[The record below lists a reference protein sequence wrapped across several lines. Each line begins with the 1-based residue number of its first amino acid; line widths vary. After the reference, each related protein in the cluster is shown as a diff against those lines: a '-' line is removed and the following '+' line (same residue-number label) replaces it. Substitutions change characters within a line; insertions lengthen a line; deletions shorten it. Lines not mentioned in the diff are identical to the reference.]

1 MRHRHHATTLAW
13 TGLATIG
20 LVLAGC
26 STVAEESGSASS
38 SGAASGSEQSGA
50 ADVPGLE
57 GKTIGIAV
65 VGTQHFWDR
74 EAFEGAKAEVERLGA
89 KTITTDGGRDN
100 TVHAQNHDTFLTAGV
115 DAVITILGDD
125 SVEPKLKALTEAG
138 IPVFGVDHA
147 SPYVTNNSLS
157 DSTIGGTQAG
167 DVSAEYFESKGITQP
182 KVAVFNAFSESL
194 SYCKDRYDA
203 WKSELSAQI
212 PGTTFLT
219 PELAEQFSSPAEDA
233 RQQTLSF
240 LESHPA
246 GTVDAIHVAC
256 WDQPA
261 IGIVQAIQESGR
273 DDVVVTAFDAGP
285 DTLEIQMEDNSPLVG
300 NVAQQPRK
308 IGTASADNVARFL
321 GGEAVDK
328 ETYIETFPV
337 AGQEGARTIYQ
348 KLGYDQ

>member
-1 MRHRHHATTLAW
+1 MHPQRHAAVLAS
-13 TGLATIG
+13 TGLALAG

-26 STVAEESGSASS
+26 STVAEESGSVSS
-38 SGAASGSEQSGA
+38 PSSAAPAAQSDA
-50 ADVPGLE
+50 ADTPSLA

-89 KTITTDGGRDN
+89 TTITTDGGRDN

-147 SPYVTNNSLS
+147 SPYVTNNTLS
-157 DSTIGGTQAG
+157 DSTTGGTQAG
-167 DVSAEYFESKGITQP
+167 QVDAKYFASKGITEP

-194 SYCKDRYDA
+194 SYCKDRYDS
-203 WKSELSAQI
+203 WKKELSAEV
-212 PGTTFLT
+212 PGTTYLT

-240 LESHPA
+240 LESHPE

-273 DDVVVTAFDAGP
+273 DDIVVTAFDAGP
-285 DTLEIQMEDNSPLVG
+285 DTLEIQEEDGSPLVG
-300 NVAQQPRK
+300 NVAQQPRA

-321 GGEAVDK
+321 GGEAVNK

-337 AGQEGARTIYQ
+337 AGQEGAQEIAQ